1 MLQALRRRLTGIYV
15 LVLSAILLGYS
26 LGTYALVG
34 EVLAWAA
41 EEGNHHLAMP
51 LVARLREGGLA
62 PARARHE
69 LAQLALTADE
79 RLQVLDAEGR
89 VIASAGGLLA
99 PPAALT
105 TGVTTLDGHERFRV
119 LLVPVTRGDTRV
131 GYVRAAHSL
140 AANAQAMALLGWV
153 LAGLLPLALL
163 VAWAAGN
170 WLAGQAARPVEDAI
184 ARERRFTHDAAHELR
199 TPLSVLSAQ
208 TELALKD
215 PALGQAAHARLAG
228 LLAQVRKL
236 SRLVSDLLTLSR
248 EDAGPRVSA
257 ACDLE
262 EIVEEEL
269 AQLAP
274 LAADRGVT
282 LAYAG
287 GGVPESRGEA
297 ARVAQSVRNLLDNAV
312 RYSPPGAAVAV
323 KLGVFG
329 DRVTLAVTNPGPGV
343 PGEEQALVFERFHRA
358 PAGRAAN
365 PDGTGLGL
373 AISRAIAEAQGG
385 SLTLESRPEGPTTFT
400 LSLPRA

>member
-1 MLQALRRRLTGIYV
+1 MLQTLRRRLTGIYV
-15 LVLSAILLGYS
+15 LVLSTILLGYS

-51 LVARLREGGLA
+51 LVARLRDHGID
-62 PARARHE
+62 PAQARHE
-69 LAQLALTADE
+69 LAQLTLTADE

-89 VIASAGGLLA
+89 VIAMAGGPLS

-105 TGVTTLDGHERFRV
+105 TGVTTLEGQERYRV
-119 LLVPVTRGDTRV
+119 LTVPVSRGGARV

-140 AANAQAMALLGWV
+140 AANGQAMALLGWV
-153 LAGLLPLALL
+153 LAGLLPLAVL
-163 VAWAAGN
+163 VAWAAGD
-170 WLAGQAARPVEDAI
+170 WLAGQAARPVEAAI

-199 TPLSVLSAQ
+199 TPLSVISAH
-208 TELALKD
+208 TELALGD
-215 PALGQAAHARLAG
+215 PAIGEAARARLAG

-236 SRLVSDLLTLSR
+236 SRLVADLLTLSR
-248 EDAGPRVSA
+248 EDAGPRVA
-257 ACDLE
+257 AHCDME

-274 LAADRGVT
+274 MAAGHGVRVSYSG
-282 LAYAG
+282 AE
-287 GGVPESRGEA
+287 VPASRGEA
-297 ARVAQSVRNLLDNAV
+297 ARVAQAVRNLIDNAI
-312 RYSPPGAAVAV
+312 RYSPAGATVSV
-323 KLGVFG
+323 RLGVNG
-329 DRVTLAVTNPGPGV
+329 DRVTLAVTNPGPGLAV
-343 PGEEQALVFERFHRA
+343 EEQALVFERFHRA

-385 SLTLESRPEGPTTFT
+385 TLTLESRPEGPTTFT
-400 LSLPRA
+400 LALPRA

>member
-1 MLQALRRRLTGIYV
+1 MLQTLRRRLTGIYV
-15 LVLSAILLGYS
+15 LVLSTILLGYS

-34 EVLAWAA
+34 EVLAWGA

-51 LVARLREGGLA
+51 LVARLRDRGVD
-62 PARARHE
+62 PAQARHE
-69 LAQLALTADE
+69 LAQLSLTADE

-89 VIASAGGLLA
+89 VIASAGGPLGA
-99 PPAALT
+99 PAALT
-105 TGVTTLDGHERFRV
+105 PGVTTLEGHERFRV
-119 LLVPVTRGDTRV
+119 LTVPVSRGSAHV

-153 LAGLLPLALL
+153 LAGLLPLAVL
-163 VAWAAGN
+163 VAWAAGD
-170 WLAGQAARPVEDAI
+170 WLAGQAARPVEDAL

-215 PALGQAAHARLAG
+215 PAIGENARARLAG

-236 SRLVSDLLTLSR
+236 SRLVADLLTLSR
-248 EDAGPRVSA
+248 EDAGPRPAA

-262 EIVEEEL
+262 EIVEEEM

-274 LAADRGVT
+274 LAADHGVS
-282 LAYAG
+282 LAYTGAE
-287 GGVPESRGEA
+287 VPETRGEA
-297 ARVAQSVRNLLDNAV
+297 ARVAQAVRNLLDNAI
-312 RYSPPGAAVAV
+312 RYSPSGATVSV
-323 KLGVFG
+323 QLGVAG
-329 DRVTLAVTNPGPGV
+329 DRVSFAVSNPGPGV
-343 PGEEQALVFERFHRA
+343 PSEEQALVFERFHRA

-373 AISRAIAEAQGG
+373 AISRAIAESQGG
-385 SLTLESRPEGPTTFT
+385 ALTLESRPEGPTTFT
-400 LSLPRA
+400 LTLPRA